1 MRKTYI
7 GLFLSFA
14 LLHLCGCAPL
24 LVGAAVGGLG
34 GYAISRDTI
43 QGETDKSYDSLWR
56 AAVTVGGIRGEIVQ
70 KDVLRGYLEVREGAS
85 RVKIS
90 LVRLTRATTRVKISA
105 RKYHFPDLNRAQD
118 VFVKIME
125 QAK

>member
-1 MRKTYI
+1 
-7 GLFLSFA
+7 
-14 LLHLCGCAPL
+14 
-24 LVGAAVGGLG
+24 VGGLG

-70 KDVLRGYLEVREGAS
+70 KDVSRGFLEVREGAS
-85 RVKIS
+85 RVKIL

-105 RKYHFPDLNRAQD
+105 RKYHLPDLDRAQD

-125 QAK
+125 QAR